1 MEILNVIETSSGLIS
16 NIASYIVPSKD
27 GPERN
32 IAVSNA
38 ENYFARICTRLG
50 HMGDR
55 KDMESFIEDG
65 YFYSGDRD
73 VSLVWSVNVF
83 Q

>member
-16 NIASYIVPSKD
+16 NVASYIVPPED

-38 ENYFARICTRLG
+38 ENHFARVCTRLG
-50 HMGDR
+50 HIGSRM
-55 KDMESFIEDG
+55 DMEFFIEDG
-65 YFYSGDRD
+65 YFSSGDRD

-83 Q
+83 K

>member
-16 NIASYIVPSKD
+16 NVASYIVPSED

-38 ENYFARICTRLG
+38 ENYFARVCTRLG
-50 HMGDR
+50 HMGDY
-55 KDMESFIEDG
+55 KNMESFIEDG
-65 YFYSGDRD
+65 YYSVGDRD

-83 Q
+83 K